1 MKLSRLTIA
10 ERYFNAAAVISLV
23 ASLVI
28 WFLGYHLEAVF
39 VGVWVPTIIGWMN
52 FFALKEQVIANQRLL
67 LDQEEEVEATHDSPE
82 GS

>member
-1 MKLSRLTIA
+1 MKLRRLTVA

-28 WFLGYHLEAVF
+28 WFLGYQLEAIF

-52 FFALKEQVIANQRLL
+52 FFALKEQVLANQRLL
-67 LDQEEEVEATHDSPE
+67 LAQKEEAERARDTAEEA
-82 GS
+82 